1 MIAESK
7 TYAAR
12 LRATNVPAAMPAGT
26 IRQMYV
32 EVVNEGNWTWRSHD
46 PPGPSVDL
54 AVRVDGEIVTCV
66 PLPSGALEPG
76 ARATFAFKWRSPTGA
91 TQCRFELDMVE
102 QNITFFE
109 PHQGGLMLDTE
120 IALTPHEQTE
130 SERWFDVAANR
141 NYWFYLPTEGVY
153 WSANGPAYPMFV
165 RDASGSKFRDPEGRE
180 YLDYV
185 MGWGACLLGYAHPK
199 VQEAIARSLSTT
211 PLATLPY
218 TQELAL
224 SEALAQ
230 FFPSAEMSAFGK
242 NGSDVT
248 TVAVRLARMA
258 TNKKHVL
265 YSGFHGWQD
274 WNTSMLGNAT
284 ESSAFGYGDL
294 ATLDRLLDEHSG
306 AVAAIVVEAAAQV
319 EGVQGPVRPAD
330 AAFLLGVRERCD
342 KAGIVL
348 IFDEIWTGFR
358 YRDGSVQQH
367 VGVTPDLTCLGKAL
381 SNGMPLAAVVGKRD
395 IFRAAVHRIAYTP
408 TFKGEVYSFEAALA
422 ALEVFRSQ
430 DVPGAVWA
438 FGERLMEGITR
449 LGRETG
455 VPVHATGVPPRMV
468 IAFDIDDDERRTDAR
483 TLLTQ
488 EILRRGLLNFRGFL
502 IPSLAHDQHD
512 LDRSLQIFGEALEVV
527 GKALRNDAFVERI
540 EIPRIV

>member
-1 MIAESK
+1 MIAQPRV
-7 TYAAR
+7 YAAR
-12 LRATNVPAAMPAGT
+12 CRAHNVPASMPAGT
-26 IRQMYV
+26 LRQMYV
-32 EVVNEGNWTWRSHD
+32 EVVNEGNWTWQTQVW
-46 PPGPSVDL
+46 PAPSVDL
-54 AVRVDGEIVTCV
+54 AVRVDGELVTTIS
-66 PLPSGALEPG
+66 LPSGVLEPG
-76 ARATFAFKWRSPTGA
+76 GRATFAFKWRSPEGA
-91 TQCRFELDMVE
+91 SRCRFDLDMVE
-102 QNITFFE
+102 QNVTFFE
-109 PHQGGLMLDTE
+109 AHQGLMLSVE
-120 IALTPHEQTE
+120 MELTPHEQSE
-130 SERWFDVAANR
+130 SERWFDVAAKR
-141 NYWFYLPTEGVY
+141 NYWFYLPTEGIY
-153 WSANGPAYPMFV
+153 WSAHGAPYPLFV
-165 RDASGSKFRDPEGRE
+165 RDGTGSKFRDVEGRE
-180 YLDYV
+180 YIDYV
-185 MGWGACLLGYAHPK
+185 MGWGACLLGYAHPA
-199 VQEAIARSLSTT
+199 VQAAVARSLSTT

-218 TQELAL
+218 AQELAL
-224 SEALAQ
+224 SEALAG

-248 TVAVRLARMA
+248 TVAVRLARLA
-258 TNKKHVL
+258 TGRTHVL

-274 WNTSMLGNAT
+274 WNTNLLGNTTAI
-284 ESSAFGYGDL
+284 SAFSYGDL

-306 AVAAIVVEAAAQV
+306 TVAAIVVEAAAQV

-330 AAFLLGVRERCD
+330 AAFLRGLRDRCD

-358 YRDGSVQQH
+358 YLDGSVQQH

-438 FGERLMEGITR
+438 YGARLMEGITR
-449 LGRETG
+449 LGRELG
-455 VPVHATGVPPRMV
+455 VPVRATGVAPRMV
-468 IAFDIDDDERRTDAR
+468 IALDIDDDAMRTDAR

-502 IPSLAHDQHD
+502 IPSLAHDEND
-512 LDRSLQIFGEALEVV
+512 LDRSLQIFGEALEIV
-527 GKALRNDAFVERI
+527 GDALRRDAFADRM